1 MTEPKTKTDAKIS
14 TKLSVNVN
22 KIALLRNSRDTTIPS
37 VVAAAQTCI
46 DAGAAGITVHPRPD
60 MRHIRPGDVYDL
72 AALLAQPAN
81 QAIEFNIEGNPFA
94 GPEDNGFPGFMALV
108 EATRPAQCTLVPD
121 DPIQLTSDHGWD
133 LSGDNSHLQAIIQQ
147 LHQLGC
153 RVSLFMD
160 PVPAQ
165 LRLAKR
171 LGTDR
176 IEFYTGPYAD
186 HYASKQA
193 GRANQHEQIL
203 ATFVAAAA
211 VAKELGLG
219 INAGHDLN
227 QDNLAAFCQAVQ
239 PVAEVSIGHGLI
251 TDALWDG
258 LDTTVRRYNAILENT
273 G

>member
-1 MTEPKTKTDAKIS
+1 MTIS
-14 TKLSVNVN
+14 NSRTRTKLSVNVN

-46 DAGAAGITVHPRPD
+46 AAGAAGITIHPRPD
-60 MRHIRPGDVYDL
+60 MRHIRPGDVFDL

-94 GPEDNGFPGFMALV
+94 GPEANGFPGFMALV
-108 EATRPAQCTLVPD
+108 QATRPAQCTLVPD
-121 DPIQLTSDHGWD
+121 DPAQLTSDHGWD
-133 LSGDNSHLQAIIQQ
+133 LSGDNSRLQAIIQQ
-147 LHQLGC
+147 LHQTGC

-160 PVPAQ
+160 PVPDQ
-165 LRLAKR
+165 LRLAKQ
-171 LGTDR
+171 LGADR

-186 HYASKQA
+186 HFARQQA
-193 GRANQHEQIL
+193 GQPNQHKQIL
-203 ATFVAAAA
+203 AAFVAAAE
-211 VAKELGLG
+211 VANALGLG

-227 QDNLAAFCQAVQ
+227 QQNLATFCKAVR

-251 TDALWDG
+251 TDALWAG
-258 LDTTVRRYNAILENT
+258 LDTTVRRYDTILENI